1 MHLDW
6 FGIGQ
11 HRLKYRREHI
21 KAYLALYDRLT
32 QQLEAFKKLYQCWV
46 TIHEE
51 DTSADAV
58 YIHSPNP
65 NDDYFPYKNQGL
77 DWECELPNT
86 FNDLVDIKKYDVGYF
101 KSEFEEVYVLQLKNQ
116 ATKL

>member
-1 MHLDW
+1 MYLDW

-32 QQLEAFKKLYQCWV
+32 QQLKAFKKPHQCLV

-51 DTSADAV
+51 DASADAV
-58 YIHSPNP
+58 YIHSPKL
-65 NDDYFPYKNQGL
+65 NDDYFPHKNREL
-77 DWECELPNT
+77 NWEWEVPNT
-86 FNDLVDIKKYDVGYF
+86 FKDLIDNKKYDVGYF
-101 KSEFEEVYVLQLKNQ
+101 KSEFEEVYVVQLK
-116 ATKL
+116 T